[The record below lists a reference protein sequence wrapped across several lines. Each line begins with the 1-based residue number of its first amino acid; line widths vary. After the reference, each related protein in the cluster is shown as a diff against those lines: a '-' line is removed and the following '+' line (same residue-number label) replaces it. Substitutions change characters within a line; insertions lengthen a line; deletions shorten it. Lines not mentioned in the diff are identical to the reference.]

1 MNFVNTQFPGNATIC
16 LGQTANVYGQ
26 VFEPSVTP
34 GAGQGANIEVQVGYN
49 NTNNDPSTWSSSNW
63 VNATYNAALTGN
75 NDEYLGTF
83 GSALSAGTY
92 YYAFRYRL
100 NGCAWQYGGYS
111 IGGGGTWDGTNN
123 INGVLII
130 YSNTATAMT
139 PSSICA
145 GVSNVAVTG
154 SNAGSYELLVNGV
167 SQGVP
172 SATNSWTIPGP
183 LVANDQ
189 VCVRGYAATNLITMD
204 GAFNEA
210 FWSPALVNSAGGAAS
225 GTQNRINALYV
236 KNAFGYLNVGIA
248 GRLVA
253 GDDRKIL
260 LFVDSKNGGHNSLS
274 TWTNRSGVTQN
285 NGLKNLNGGM
295 QFDPG
300 FTADYAITIGVNG
313 AGEGFLDLYDMTTNT
328 NTYLGSTITNPTII
342 SYQANSN
349 ATDYSRGY
357 EIKIPSNL
365 FGTINSPIKFFAM
378 LTNNPP
384 DNDATTLSNQFLSPA
399 SNGEGDYGDGAV
411 NFGNAAPNPVS
422 YVLESDCYTEVCRTV
437 VAPTTPTFTQV
448 AAICSGVTLSALPTT
463 SNNNITGTWSPAIS
477 NTATNTYT
485 FTPDAG
491 QCATNTTMQVVVN
504 HPPSIIS
511 ISPP

>member
-1 MNFVNTQFPGNATIC
+1 
-16 LGQTANVYGQ
+16 
-26 VFEPSVTP
+26 
-34 GAGQGANIEVQVGYN
+34 
-49 NTNNDPSTWSSSNW
+49 
-63 VNATYNAALTGN
+63 
-75 NDEYLGTF
+75 
-83 GSALSAGTY
+83 
-92 YYAFRYRL
+92 
-100 NGCAWQYGGYS
+100 
-111 IGGGGTWDGTNN
+111 
-123 INGVLII
+123 
-130 YSNTATAMT
+130 
-139 PSSICA
+139 
-145 GVSNVAVTG
+145 
-154 SNAGSYELLVNGV
+154 
-167 SQGVP
+167 
-172 SATNSWTIPGP
+172 
-183 LVANDQ
+183 
-189 VCVRGYAATNLITMD
+189 MD

-225 GTQNRINALYV
+225 GTGNRINALYV
-236 KNAFGYLNVGIA
+236 KNAHGFLNIGIA

-253 GDDRKIL
+253 GEDRKIL

-313 AGEGFLDLYDMTTNT
+313 AGEGFLDLYDMIND
-328 NTYLGSTITNPTII
+328 NNNYIGSTITQPSRIA
-342 SYQANSN
+342 YQANTN
-349 ATDYSRGY
+349 AADYTKGY
-357 EIKIPSNL
+357 EIRIPINL
-365 FGTINSPIKFFAM
+365 FGTITSPMKFFAM
-378 LTNNPP
+378 LTNNPS
-384 DNDATTLSNQFLSPA
+384 NNSATTLFNQFLSAA
-399 SNGEGDYGDGAV
+399 SSGEGDYGDGPV

-422 YVLESDCYTEVCRTV
+422 YVLESDCYTDVCRTV
-437 VAPTTPTFTQV
+437 VAPTTPTFSQV

-463 SNNNITGTWSPAIS
+463 SINVITGTWSPAIS